1 MQFDVVKDGRTSDI
15 CSPLDKLIFEVD
27 SPVLAYYFPPNHFN
41 CRTRVRKLR
50 NGVSSKNYT
59 LPDIPTEFK
68 NNAGMCPPA
77 YKKLLSNDK
86 DKKPIRKECGE
97 IFTEENRYIK
107 NTPKEVLDEAEKI
120 YKIRRIIEI
129 LEKPRIKQFT
139 TIYEY
144 ENGGK
149 VLLHDL
155 VDTQAT
161 DYNSILLAAKE
172 FAKKG
177 DVSEILPII
186 NNKEIKQYRS
196 IVFPNYNLNK
206 NPDLRINEVYHDIKE
221 VKSIKASQGNANN
234 AAKQNAIAIIQYDG
248 KDLTNKLMEQQAER
262 IFNKNNINNEGKHNY
277 LFKIVYFLHNGKL
290 YKYNRD

>member
-1 MQFDVVKDGRTSDI
+1 
-15 CSPLDKLIFEVD
+15 
-27 SPVLAYYFPPNHFN
+27 
-41 CRTRVRKLR
+41 
-50 NGVSSKNYT
+50 
-59 LPDIPTEFK
+59 
-68 NNAGMCPPA
+68 MCPPA
-77 YKKLLSNDK
+77 YKKLLSNDN

-107 NTPKEVLDEAEKI
+107 NTPKEVLDEAEKF
-120 YKIRRIIEI
+120 YKIRRMIEI

-248 KDLTNKLMEQQAER
+248 KDLTNKLMKQQAER